1 MTTDRDAKTNGF
13 DPDLGQEIVAPPDP
27 EREEALQ
34 ALNAAISTDGDLDAD
49 GYQRARDALDR
60 LKVGKDAEGN
70 AVHPLV
76 EEMRAGRHPTL
87 TLAMI
92 EAELAERKPLRVET
106 WGGQTEAPRRW
117 LLTDWIP
124 AGRCTILAGPG
135 GLGKSRLMLQLAVG
149 VASGGGEGGLWLFGT
164 KPDELELGAA
174 VRDGAP
180 VVYASWEDEPAE
192 QRRRLAAIYGNTT
205 PWCTPDRLR
214 DLHMVDM
221 VAEGATWGRTG
232 DTFGAPSGLLPAGAK
247 LRGLAERVG
256 ARLIVLDAVAAA
268 YAENENDRSRVR
280 AFISSW
286 DGWARDHDCAVVI
299 VAHPP
304 KSGDAFSGSTDW
316 ENAARAGLTLTREK
330 VGSPPRGR
338 GVQDDRRVGWKL
350 ARLKANYAP
359 GGDSDVYELD
369 VDTKGGLRW
378 QAVGKWPQEGKP

>member
-13 DPDLGQEIVAPPDP
+13 DPDLGQEFVAPPDP
-27 EREEALQ
+27 EREAALQ

-76 EEMRAGRHPTL
+76 EELRAGRHPTL

-164 KPDELELGAA
+164 NPDEMELGAA

-192 QRRRLAAIYGNTT
+192 QRRRLAAIYGNTA

-232 DTFGAPSGLLPAGAK
+232 DTFGASSGLLPAGAK

-268 YAENENDRSRVR
+268 YADNENDRSRVR

-316 ENAARAGLTLTREK
+316 ENAARAGLTLTKEK
-330 VGSPPRGR
+330 VGLPPRGK

-378 QAVGKWPQEGKP
+378 QVVGKWPQEGKS